1 MNLQQVLDY
10 LQQLSSQELEDV
22 FKEFVEYRENWLLEE
37 VVMKYEMRI
46 EELEEEVEILRNGN
60 AYY

>member
-46 EELEEEVEILRNGN
+46 EDRKSVV
-60 AYY
+60 